1 MHNSSI
7 FSRLDRWE
15 RLAEVRDS
23 VELAKSL
30 LQLFKGSTPDMA
42 EIT

>member
-1 MHNSSI
+1 MHP
-7 FSRLDRWE
+7 FCSRLDRWE

-30 LQLFKGSTPDMA
+30 LQLFKGGSTPDMS
-42 EIT
+42 EIM